1 MDLDARPK
9 CAIFAAYNTPG
20 NASHLTYFGL
30 HAMQHRGQESSG
42 IASLELKE
50 DGRCKMHCHK
60 DFGLVLEVFSD
71 PKLIKEELKGNHA
84 IGHNRY
90 STAGSD
96 VSVKN
101 IQPFAVN
108 YKGGPL
114 ALAHNGNL
122 SNAAKLK
129 SELVDGGTLLQG
141 TTDSELILHLMSKS
155 VQKEPVNQL
164 VEALSACEGAFSLA
178 VLTKDAL
185 FGVRDPNGFRP
196 LVLGR
201 IGNAHFLASET
212 CAFDM
217 IGAEYVREIFPGE
230 VIRIDRQG
238 CESGGKFSSVFLQGR
253 FGLSPCIFEY
263 IYFARPDSVV
273 FGESVHTVR
282 LLLGRQLARECP
294 VPVPAT
300 AEDEVVVMAVP
311 DSSNTAALGYAKE
324 CIKLGYKC
332 SYEIGLVR
340 NHYVGR
346 TFISPD
352 QESRQLKV
360 RCKFNPLSDVVDGKI
375 VVLVDDSIVRGTT
388 SKILME
394 MVRNAGAKEVHF
406 RVSSPPV
413 VSPCFYGMDFPSK
426 KELLANKFDS
436 IETMKRFLGA
446 DSLGYLSIEG
456 LKHAVA
462 QSKTSHDAFCL
473 ACFTEEYPVPI
484 DFLQSSKDLM
494 DW

>member
-1 MDLDARPK
+1 M
-9 CAIFAAYNTPG
+9 
-20 NASHLTYFGL
+20 
-30 HAMQHRGQESSG
+30 
-42 IASLELKE
+42 
-50 DGRCKMHCHK
+50 
-60 DFGLVLEVFSD
+60 
-71 PKLIKEELKGNHA
+71 
-84 IGHNRY
+84 
-90 STAGSD
+90 
-96 VSVKN
+96 
-101 IQPFAVN
+101 
-108 YKGGPL
+108 
-114 ALAHNGNL
+114 AHL
-122 SNAAKLK
+122 SNANKIK
-129 SELVDGGTLLQG
+129 DQLVDGGSLLQG
-141 TTDSELILHLMSKS
+141 TTDSELILHLMSRS
-155 VQKEPVNQL
+155 TQKEQVDQL
-164 VEALSACEGAFSLA
+164 VDALSVCEGAFSLA

-201 IGNAHFLASET
+201 IGQAHFLASET

-217 IGAEYVREIFPGE
+217 IGAEYIREIFPGE
-230 VIRIDRQG
+230 VIRIDKQG
-238 CESGGKFSSVFLQGR
+238 CESGNFSSTFLQDK

-294 VPVPAT
+294 VPVPADPS
-300 AEDEVVVMAVP
+300 DEVVVMAVP

-324 CIKLGYKC
+324 CIKLGYNC

-352 QESRQLKV
+352 QEARVLKV
-360 RCKFNPLSDVVDGKI
+360 RCKFNPLTDVVDGKI

-394 MVRNAGAKEVHF
+394 MVRNAGAKEVHS

-413 VSPCFYGMDFPSK
+413 ISPCFYGMDFPSK
-426 KELLANKFDS
+426 KELLANKFES
-436 IETMKRFLGA
+436 VGMMRKYLGA
-446 DSLGYLSIEG
+446 DSLGYLSIDG
-456 LKHAVA
+456 FKSAVA
-462 QSKTSHDAFCL
+462 QSKSSYNNFCL
-473 ACFTEEYPVPI
+473 ACFTEDYPVPI
-484 DFLQSSKDLM
+484 DFSQNSKELM